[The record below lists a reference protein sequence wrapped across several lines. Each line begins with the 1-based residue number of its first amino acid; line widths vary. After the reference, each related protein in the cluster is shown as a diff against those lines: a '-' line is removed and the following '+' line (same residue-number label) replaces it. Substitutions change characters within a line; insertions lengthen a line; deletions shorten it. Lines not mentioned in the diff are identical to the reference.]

1 MKGSYKSRW
10 VIVIVVVIAAIAAF
24 WFWQGRND
32 SQSAAPGATKQ
43 AQQSP
48 AGGRRGMRSGPLA
61 PVQAATAVEQAVPR
75 YLTGLGTIT
84 AANTVTVRSR
94 VDGQLMALHF
104 REGQQVKAG
113 DLLAEIDPSQFKV
126 ALAQARGQLAKDKA
140 TLANARRD
148 LARYQ
153 QLAKTN
159 LVSRQEL
166 DAQQALVSETE
177 GTIKADEASVA
188 SAQLQLD
195 WSRITAPVDGRVGLK
210 QVDVGNQISSGDTTG
225 IVVITQTHPID
236 LVFTLPESDI
246 ATVVQAQKAGKPLVV
261 EAWDRTNSKK
271 LSEGTLLSL
280 DNQIDATTGTIKV
293 KARFNNQDDALFP
306 NQFVN
311 ARMLVDTEQNAVV
324 IPTAA
329 LQMGNEGHFVW
340 VLNSENKVSKHLVT
354 PGIQDSQ
361 KVVIRAGISAGDR
374 VVTDGIDRLTEGAK
388 VEVVEAQSAT
398 TPEEKATSREYAKK
412 EHAPDAGVTPEQH
425 RRPVAPFYYAS
436 CRHHAADG
444 GDLTRRDYRLSRP
457 ARFGAAGSGLSDHS
471 GGHALPSASPDVMT
485 SAVTAPLERQFG
497 QMSGLKQM
505 SSQSSGGASVITLQF
520 QLTLPLDVAEQEV
533 QAAINA
539 ATNLLPS
546 DLPNPPVYSKVNP
559 ADPPIMTL
567 AVTSTAMPMTQV
579 EDMVETRVAQKIS
592 QISGVGLV
600 TLSGGQRPAVRVKLN
615 AQAIAALGLTSETVR
630 TAITGANVN
639 SAKGSLDG
647 PSRAVTLSANDQ
659 MQSAEEYRQL
669 IIAYQNGAPIRLGDV
684 ATVEQGAENSWLGA
698 WANKEQAIVMN
709 VQRQPGANIISTA
722 DSIRQMLPQLTES
735 LPKSVKVTVLSDRT
749 TNIRASVN
757 DTQFE
762 LMMAIALV
770 VMIIY
775 LFLRNIPAT
784 IIPGFAVPLSLIGTF
799 AVMVFLDF
807 SINNLTLMALTIATG
822 FVVDDAIVVIEN
834 ISRYIEKGE
843 KPLAAALK
851 GAGEIGFTIISLTF
865 SLIAVLI
872 PLLFMGD
879 IVGRLFREFA
889 ITTAVAILI
898 SAVVSLTL
906 TPMMCARMLSQES
919 LRKQNRFS
927 RASEKMFDRIIAAY
941 GRGLAKVL
949 NHPWL
954 TLSVALSTLLLS
966 VLLWVFIPKGFFPV
980 QDNGII
986 QGTLQAPQS
995 SSFANMAQRQRQ
1007 VADVILQDPAVQ
1019 SLTSFVGVDGTNP
1032 SLNSAR
1038 LQINLKPLDERDDRV
1053 QKVIARLQTAV
1064 DKVPGVDLFLQ
1075 PTQDLTID
1083 TQVSRTQYQFTLQA
1097 TSLDALS
1104 TWVPELMEKL
1114 QQLPQ
1119 LSDVSSDWQ
1128 DKGLVAYVNVDRD
1141 SASRLG
1147 ISMAD
1152 VDNALYNAF
1161 GQRLISTIYTQAN
1174 QYRVV
1179 LEHNTENTP
1188 GLAAL
1193 DTIRLTSSDGGVV
1206 PLSSIAKIEQRF
1218 APLSIN
1224 HLDQFPVT
1232 TISFNV
1238 PDNYSLGDAVQA
1250 IMDTEKTLN
1259 LPVDITTQFR
1269 GSTLAFQSALGSTV
1283 WLIVAAVVAMY
1294 IVLGILYESF
1304 IHPITI
1310 LSTLPTAGVG
1320 ALLALMIAGSEL
1332 DVIAII
1338 GIILLIGIVKK
1349 NAIMMIDFALAAERE
1364 QGMSP
1369 RDAIYQA
1376 CLLRFRPILMTT
1388 PAALLG
1394 ALPLMLS
1401 TGVGAELRRP
1411 LGIGMVGGLIVSQV
1425 LTLFTTPVIYLLF
1438 DRLAL
1443 WTKSRFAR
1451 HEEEA

>member
-1 MKGSYKSRW
+1 M
-10 VIVIVVVIAAIAAF
+10 
-24 WFWQGRND
+24 
-32 SQSAAPGATKQ
+32 
-43 AQQSP
+43 
-48 AGGRRGMRSGPLA
+48 
-61 PVQAATAVEQAVPR
+61 
-75 YLTGLGTIT
+75 
-84 AANTVTVRSR
+84 
-94 VDGQLMALHF
+94 
-104 REGQQVKAG
+104 
-113 DLLAEIDPSQFKV
+113 
-126 ALAQARGQLAKDKA
+126 
-140 TLANARRD
+140 
-148 LARYQ
+148 
-153 QLAKTN
+153 
-159 LVSRQEL
+159 
-166 DAQQALVSETE
+166 
-177 GTIKADEASVA
+177 
-188 SAQLQLD
+188 
-195 WSRITAPVDGRVGLK
+195 
-210 QVDVGNQISSGDTTG
+210 
-225 IVVITQTHPID
+225 
-236 LVFTLPESDI
+236 
-246 ATVVQAQKAGKPLVV
+246 
-261 EAWDRTNSKK
+261 
-271 LSEGTLLSL
+271 
-280 DNQIDATTGTIKV
+280 
-293 KARFNNQDDALFP
+293 
-306 NQFVN
+306 
-311 ARMLVDTEQNAVV
+311 
-324 IPTAA
+324 
-329 LQMGNEGHFVW
+329 
-340 VLNSENKVSKHLVT
+340 
-354 PGIQDSQ
+354 
-361 KVVIRAGISAGDR
+361 
-374 VVTDGIDRLTEGAK
+374 
-388 VEVVEAQSAT
+388 
-398 TPEEKATSREYAKK
+398 
-412 EHAPDAGVTPEQH
+412 
-425 RRPVAPFYYAS
+425 RPVATTLLMVAILL
-436 CRHHAADG
+436 AG
-444 GDLTRRDYRLSRP
+444 IIGYRFLPVS
-457 ARFGAAGSGLSDHS
+457 
-471 GGHALPSASPDVMT
+471 ALPEVDYPTIQVITLYPGASPDVVT
-485 SAVTAPLERQFG
+485 SAITAPLERQFG

-505 SSQSSGGASVITLQF
+505 SSQSSGGASVVTLQF

-567 AVTSTAMPMTQV
+567 AVTSSAIPMTQV

-592 QISGVGLV
+592 QVSGVGLV
-600 TLSGGQRPAVRVKLN
+600 TLAGGQRPAVRVKLN
-615 AQAIAALGLTSETVR
+615 AQAIAALGLTSETIR
-630 TAITGANVN
+630 TAITSANVN

-659 MQSAEEYRQL
+659 MQ
-669 IIAYQNGAPIRLGDV
+669 
-684 ATVEQGAENSWLGA
+684 GAENSWLGA
-698 WANKEQAIVMN
+698 WANNQRAIVMN
-709 VQRQPGANIISTA
+709 VQRQPGANIIATA
-722 DSIRQMLPQLTES
+722 DSVRQMLPQLTES
-735 LPKSVKVTVLSDRT
+735 LPKSVKVQVLSDRT
-749 TNIRASVN
+749 NNIRASVS

-762 LMMAIALV
+762 LMLAIALV

-775 LFLRNIPAT
+775 LFLRNVPAT
-784 IIPGFAVPLSLIGTF
+784 IIPGVAVPLSLVGTF

-843 KPLAAALK
+843 KPLTAALK

-889 ITTAVAILI
+889 VTLAVAILI

-906 TPMMCARMLSQES
+906 TPMMCARMLSHES

-927 RASEKMFDRIIAAY
+927 RASERFFERVIAAY
-941 GRGLAKVL
+941 GRLLSRVL

-954 TLSVALSTLLLS
+954 TLSVALGTLALS
-966 VLLWVFIPKGFFPV
+966 IMLWVFIPKGFFPI

-995 SSFANMAQRQRQ
+995 ASFASMAQRQQQ
-1007 VADVILQDPAVQ
+1007 VSALILKDPAVE

-1032 SLNSAR
+1032 ALNSAR
-1038 LQINLKPLDERDDRV
+1038 LQINLKPLSERDDRV
-1053 QKVIARLQTAV
+1053 QTVISRLQRSV
-1064 DKVPGVDLFLQ
+1064 DGIPGIALYLQ

-1083 TQVSRTQYQFTLQA
+1083 TTVSRTQYQFTLQA
-1097 TSLDALS
+1097 NSLDALS
-1104 TWVPELMEKL
+1104 NWVPQLLTRL
-1114 QQLPQ
+1114 QALPQ

-1128 DKGLVAYVNVDRD
+1128 DKGLAAYINVDRD

-1179 LEHNTENTP
+1179 LEHDTQATP

-1193 DTIRLTSSDGGVV
+1193 DGIRLTSSDGGIV
-1206 PLSSIAKIEQRF
+1206 PLKSIATVEQRF

-1238 PDNYSLGDAVQA
+1238 PNGYSLGDAVGAIQA
-1250 IMDTEKTLN
+1250 AEQALDLPTDIRTEF
-1259 LPVDITTQFR
+1259 Q
-1269 GSTLAFQSALGSTV
+1269 GSTLAFQSALGNTV
-1283 WLIVAAVVAMY
+1283 WLVVAMY
-1294 IVLGILYESF
+1294 IVLGVLYESF

-1320 ALLALMIAGSEL
+1320 ALLALWLAGSEL

-1364 QGMSP
+1364 QGMPP
-1369 RDAIYQA
+1369 REAIYQA

-1388 PAALLG
+1388 LAALLG

-1411 LGIGMVGGLIVSQV
+1411 LGIGMVGGLMLSQV

-1438 DRLAL
+1438 DRLSL
-1443 WTKSRFAR
+1443 YLKSRFPR
-1451 HEEEA
+1451 REEEA